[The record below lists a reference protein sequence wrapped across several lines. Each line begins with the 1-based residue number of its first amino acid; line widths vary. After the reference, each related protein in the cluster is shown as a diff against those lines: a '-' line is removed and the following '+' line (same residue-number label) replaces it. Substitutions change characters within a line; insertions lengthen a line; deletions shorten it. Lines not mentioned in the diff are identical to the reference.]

1 VGDEPG
7 CEQRFEVVA
16 FLLALH
22 GPGGVGVDEID
33 GFGGPGRPVLLAAHR
48 DTVPGRH
55 KATNE
60 EAVSVPAPIL
70 APLRRWMRVR
80 CRVSMIRST
89 RRLTTR

>member
-1 VGDEPG
+1 MWAMSQG

-22 GPGGVGVDEID
+22 GPGGVGVD

-55 KATNE
+55 
-60 EAVSVPAPIL
+60 EAPKKEPSLSQHRFWHHCGDGCAFG
-70 APLRRWMRVR
+70 AG
-80 CRVSMIRST
+80 SQ
-89 RRLTTR
+89 